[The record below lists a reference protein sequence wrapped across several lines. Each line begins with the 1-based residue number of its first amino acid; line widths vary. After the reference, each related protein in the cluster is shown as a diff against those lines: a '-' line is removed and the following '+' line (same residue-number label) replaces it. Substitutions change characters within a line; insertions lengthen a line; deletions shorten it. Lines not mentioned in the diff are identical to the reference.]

1 MVSNDN
7 GIHYDD
13 FYGYVRG
20 NDCKT
25 ASFPST
31 NLEYSS
37 YLLSMLRDLKKKY
50 GNQKKYGLRAR
61 APAPTSQ

>member
-1 MVSNDN
+1 MHN
-7 GIHYDD
+7 DD
-13 FYGYVRG
+13 FYRYVRA
-20 NDCKT
+20 NDYKT
-25 ASFPST
+25 AFFPSA

-50 GNQKKYGLRAR
+50 ENQKKYGLRAR